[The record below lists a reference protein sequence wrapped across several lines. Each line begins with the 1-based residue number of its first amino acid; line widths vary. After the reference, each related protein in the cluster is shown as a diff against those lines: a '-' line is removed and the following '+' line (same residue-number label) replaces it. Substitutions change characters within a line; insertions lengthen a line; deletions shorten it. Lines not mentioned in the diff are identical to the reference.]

1 MSARAAAAVALL
13 AATTGLP
20 ARAGARPRPRFE
32 PTDLEW
38 EETGV
43 AEVDMEFGAIRS
55 PGPWRFVVPDFEL
68 DFGIVHNVELDLDG
82 AYAVEGPGT
91 GSFAFDHA
99 VPDSLWPSVK
109 LGLWGSH
116 DDETGRAQ
124 AIGIQVGPKLPVA
137 PGAHGL
143 GFETL
148 FVAGGGRRGLNV
160 VLNLGGFIEPAQDA
174 MSSRQVGGEAG
185 VDLQL
190 QLDERNRFQLTG
202 ELATAHFVS
211 SDPNQLH
218 ATGGIT
224 WSATPSL
231 DVSVV
236 GVFGFLS
243 GDDRYGLLFGVEPKL
258 RMFQAPPHDKD

>member
-1 MSARAAAAVALL
+1 
-13 AATTGLP
+13 
-20 ARAGARPRPRFE
+20 
-32 PTDLEW
+32 
-38 EETGV
+38 
-43 AEVDMEFGAIRS
+43 
-55 PGPWRFVVPDFEL
+55 
-68 DFGIVHNVELDLDG
+68 
-82 AYAVEGPGT
+82 
-91 GSFAFDHA
+91 
-99 VPDSLWPSVK
+99 
-109 LGLWGSH
+109 
-116 DDETGRAQ
+116 
-124 AIGIQVGPKLPVA
+124 
-137 PGAHGL
+137 
-143 GFETL
+143 
-148 FVAGGGRRGLNV
+148 